1 MLRILLL
8 VAAWAVAG
16 TACARLCAAAVA
28 AAGPAARR
36 ARRPLRRPE
45 LTLHEAAFLSGGP
58 GRVMDVT
65 LVGMHRRRALLL
77 AHTGWATVVDADTD
91 DVLERSVIRAIG
103 PAGHQARTD
112 AVRRAAGSADAVR
125 AIADRLTG
133 AGLAVPDAARIR
145 SAAAVRG
152 VRAAAVAVPALTV
165 AALALP
171 GGEGP
176 AGSAILPW
184 FGLPLLLTLSALL
197 IGRIEVRPYLDWAS
211 PEGRLALSGPITA
224 PDDAERGRLTA
235 LAVGGP
241 DTLDDPL
248 LRRALDG
255 GRQGRAIY
263 RTAHR
268 GH

>member
-8 VAAWAVAG
+8 VAAWATAAVAC
-16 TACARLCAAAVA
+16 TRLCAAAVA
-28 AAGPAARR
+28 AARTPARR
-36 ARRPLRRPE
+36 ALRPPRA

-65 LVGMHRRRALLL
+65 LVAMHRRRALLL
-77 AHTGWATVVDADTD
+77 AHTGWATVVDARTD

-133 AGLAVPDAARIR
+133 AGLAVPDTARTR

-152 VRAAAVAVPALTV
+152 IRTAAVAVPALAVT
-165 AALALP
+165 ALALP
-171 GGEGP
+171 GGDGPPGP
-176 AGSAILPW
+176 AVLAW
-184 FGLPLLLTLSALL
+184 FALPLLLTLSALL

-211 PEGRLALSGPITA
+211 PEGRTALSGPIAA
-224 PDDAERGRLTA
+224 PEGAERERLTA

-241 DTLDDPL
+241 GTLDDPL

-255 GRQGRAIY
+255 GR
-263 RTAHR
+263 
-268 GH
+268 